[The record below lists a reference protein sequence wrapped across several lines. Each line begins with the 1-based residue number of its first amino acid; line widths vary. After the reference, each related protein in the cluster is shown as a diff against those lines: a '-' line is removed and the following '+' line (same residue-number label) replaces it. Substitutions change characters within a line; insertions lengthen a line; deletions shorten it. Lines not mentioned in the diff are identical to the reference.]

1 MNPFTQLLRFL
12 RQSARLAPGFCLIL
26 ALSAAG
32 GTAAESPQTSV
43 QTIKGTLVKFEMVRI
58 PGGSFTPGGKDA
70 GSTTAVKVAPFWIGK
85 TEVRWDE
92 YDIFA
97 LRLDL
102 TDEQRADRRIARTRP
117 SKPYGAPDYGFGH
130 QGYPVL
136 SVTYYAAEQ
145 YCRWLS
151 SLTGRKYRLP
161 TEIEW
166 EYAARAGATAPL
178 KPEELEKQAWHW
190 ENAEDKTH
198 AVATKAPNA
207 WGLHDMLGNA
217 GEWAT
222 ATDGQPVLCGGTYN
236 DRAANVHYGARA
248 RQTPAWN
255 VTDPQ
260 DPKSRWWL
268 SDGPFVGF
276 RVVREE

>member
-1 MNPFTQLLRFL
+1 MNPFTRVLRFL
-12 RQSARLAPGFCLIL
+12 RQSARLLPGLCLIL
-26 ALSAAG
+26 ALSASG
-32 GTAAESPQTSV
+32 GATAEAPQTSV
-43 QTIKGTLVKFEMVRI
+43 ETIKGTLVKFEMVRI
-58 PGGSFTPGGKDA
+58 PGGSFTPDRKAGGIPA
-70 GSTTAVKVAPFWIGK
+70 AVKVAPFWLGK

-102 TDEQRADRRIARTRP
+102 SGEQRADRRIARTRP
-117 SKPYGAPDYGFGH
+117 SKPYGAPDFGFGH
-130 QGYPVL
+130 QGYPAL
-136 SVTYYAAEQ
+136 CVTYYSAEQ

-151 SLTGRKYRLP
+151 DLTGKKYRLP

-166 EYAARAGATAPL
+166 EYAARAGAAGPL
-178 KPEELEKQAWHW
+178 KPVELEKQAWYW

-198 AVATKAPNA
+198 PVGAKAANA

-217 GEWAT
+217 GEWCTGA
-222 ATDGQPVLCGGTYN
+222 DGQPVLCGGTYN
-236 DRAANVHYGARA
+236 DRAANVHYGTRA

-268 SDGPFVGF
+268 SDGNFVGF